1 MWPAR
6 GRAPGLKW
14 TGHVTC
20 KLSFSMVRQL
30 SCQAGSSAAT
40 PCCQAG
46 SSAATPCCQ
55 VGSSAATSCCQAVA
69 AQLPG
74 WQLSCRIRQLSCQ
87 TWAAELPSAVTTIAC
102 MHLIRN
108 HPAKSAPLDALLP
121 SCVRPQG
128 MILRAHAAELARDLR
143 HSAPPRRSRAGGTE
157 RSSEFGCVLM
167 CGSPLCVG
175 RPNGAQA
182 ARCPLVPRIVP
193 RNLPVP
199 CTLTTRFRARR
210 RRNSRG
216 AGISAECLKSA
227 NLCLT
232 ASSRAGGLAS
242 RPSSISRRVGSD
254 PFPSSL
260 PLTKNIVGTDVSV
273 WCGCAP
279 PALAP
284 TAYSLALPPTPAL
297 PRRRHAA
304 APPSWQWQ
312 RREREAF

>member
-1 MWPAR
+1 M
-6 GRAPGLKW
+6 
-14 TGHVTC
+14 TC

-55 VGSSAATSCCQAVA
+55 AGSSAAR
-69 AQLPG
+69 L
-74 WQLSCRIRQLSCQ
+74 RQL
-87 TWAAELPSAVTTIAC
+87 SAVTTIAC

-242 RPSSISRRVGSD
+242 RPSSISRRVGLD
-254 PFPSSL
+254 PFRS
-260 PLTKNIVGTDVSV
+260 IAAHEEH
-273 WCGCAP
+273 CGHGCQRP
-279 PALAP
+279 VRLRTPGP
-284 TAYSLALPPTPAL
+284 CTYSLQ
-297 PRRRHAA
+297 PRA
-304 APPSWQWQ
+304 APHPRSPAAQA
-312 RREREAF
+312 RRSSPVVAVAASRA